1 VVIDQL
7 QQIQNPIRTVRNGCH
22 LPYFASF
29 RVPTWYKSCT
39 ENYAYR
45 RRRKINNRIDQP
57 WERKKNYIAEQR
69 RGKRKYLLLGII
81 NALLAGSRDWTNS
94 RGQAV
99 PLLSLWVARPLP
111 ASAGVDD
118 DIGSNNPVIAM
129 VNTREPCMGQHHS
142 FHCYLIFINHPFIN
156 NDYRGK
162 MTNQFQGIL
171 LALA

>member
-1 VVIDQL
+1 MVVIFHTL
-7 QQIQNPIRTVRNGCH
+7 QASAFLPGTNHVQRIMHTVD
-22 LPYFASF
+22 
-29 RVPTWYKSCT
+29 
-39 ENYAYR
+39 E
-45 RRRKINNRIDQP
+45 
-57 WERKKNYIAEQR
+57 ERLTTGSISHGKEKKNYIAEQR